1 MFNTVKETAESNTKK
16 IAEVRNEV
24 CELRQGN
31 SQRDK
36 QVIEEVKAMSS
47 TTANLNS
54 ITDLK
59 ARSMR
64 DNLVFSGIEKQRGE
78 KNTEACLQDF
88 IKRKLKP
95 DYEIS
100 FERVHRIGK
109 WNELTER
116 PLNIMAKFTFFKDS
130 EFGDVKLRNSTDLV
144 FG

>member
-1 MFNTVKETAESNTKK
+1 MFNKVKETAESKTKI

-36 QVIEEVKAMSS
+36 QVIEDVQAMSS
-47 TTANLNS
+47 TNLYS

-64 DNLVFSGIEKQRGE
+64 DNLVFSGIEKQRVE
-78 KNTEACLQDF
+78 KNTEAYLQDF
-88 IKRKLKP
+88 IQRKLKP

-109 WNELTER
+109 WNELNER
-116 PLNIMAKFTFFKDS
+116 PLNIIAKFTFFKDR
-130 EFGDVKLRNSTDLV
+130 EFVDVKQRNSTDLV
-144 FG
+144 SG